1 MPKISAEKLDTEL
14 TKGTLAPIYL
24 LTGEDVY
31 RKNLVIKKLKEL
43 VNPDD
48 FNYFRGEATSADISE
63 AIAQANT
70 APVFS
75 QARFIVLTGLDKLR
89 KDAKNI
95 RTVLTDYLNSPLPTT
110 TLVLT
115 HNDAKK
121 MKTEKILAE
130 LCADHGR
137 VVNFDELKGDDLT
150 AWVRAQLAAKGL
162 QGDFDSIHL
171 LCEGV
176 GSELAALENEIEKL
190 YLYTLDRED
199 KKITSKDVLTCI
211 GFSKEQN
218 PFELSNLITACRKQE
233 ALALIDKLIEDG
245 EEPVAVL
252 AKMTY
257 PIIKMARIRR
267 LSDAGLAPNDILRNA
282 GLMPWESRLIS
293 NVRRFPTQNA
303 FLNTLNRL
311 IDADAAFK
319 TSTASNPKNTLKG
332 ILLTLF
338 R

>member
-1 MPKISAEKLDTEL
+1 MPKISAEKLNSEL
-14 TKGTLAPIYL
+14 AKGTLSPVYL

-31 RKNLVIKKLKEL
+31 RKNLIIKKLKEL

-48 FNYFRGEATSADISE
+48 FNYFRGEATNADISE

-75 QARFIVLTGLDKLR
+75 QARFIVITGLEKLR
-89 KDAKNI
+89 KDAKRI
-95 RTVLTDYLNSPLPTT
+95 REVLYTYLSSPLPTT

-115 HNDAKK
+115 HNDTKK
-121 MKTEKILAE
+121 MKTEKLLCE
-130 LCADHGR
+130 VCADYGR
-137 VVNFDELKGDDLT
+137 VVNFDELKGDELN

-162 QGDFDSIHL
+162 QGDFDSIDL
-171 LCEGV
+171 LCESV

-190 YLYTLDRED
+190 YLYTLDRAD
-199 KKITSKDVLTCI
+199 KTITTQDVLACI

-218 PFELSNLITACRKQE
+218 PFELSNLITACRKKE
-233 ALALIDKLIEDG
+233 AILLIDKLVEDG
-245 EEPVAVL
+245 EEPVGIL
-252 AKMTY
+252 AKMTF
-257 PIIKMARIRR
+257 PILKMARIRR
-267 LSDAGLAPNDILRNA
+267 LSDAGMAPADILRTA
-282 GLMPWESRLIS
+282 GLFPWESRLVS
-293 NVRRFPTQNA
+293 NARRFPSQTA
-303 FLNTLNRL
+303 FLNTLNRM

-319 TSTASNPKNTLKG
+319 TSTASDPKITLKG